1 MTALAG
7 VASYLPDTRV
17 PIEDL
22 ADRLQLTEREV
33 RVFRRFHGLAEVCR
47 DYGGSLLDLLR
58 SAAANLPEL
67 AGAEHRVR
75 YVLYARGISVSVP
88 YPLNPLHEL
97 CASLGLDNAIAFTVT
112 HHACASALLALDLA
126 GRLLA
131 ADGDPDALALVLAGE
146 KTFTRAAELVPETS
160 IFGEAAGACLVTA
173 SGDRDRLLSYV
184 THQRGDFD
192 SWLGDPADAA
202 ARYTKQ
208 YPDCLSKVILAAVA
222 EAGLELADIA
232 LILPHN
238 VNAVSWRRV
247 CKRIEF
253 PVERVLLE
261 NVALTGHCFAADAFI
276 NYRTAADLGLLQP
289 GQRYLVAAA
298 GLGAIFSAMVFEH

>member
-22 ADRLQLTEREV
+22 ADRLELTEREV

-47 DYGGSLLDLLR
+47 DYGGTQLDLLQ
-58 SAAANLPEL
+58 SAAANLSEL
-67 AGAEHRVR
+67 AGSEHRVR
-75 YVLYARGISVSVP
+75 YVIYARGMSISVP
-88 YPLNPLHEL
+88 YPLNPLH
-97 CASLGLDNAIAFTVT
+97 AVRTGMGLKNAVAFTVT
-112 HHACASALLALDLA
+112 HHACASGLLAVDLA

-160 IFGEAAGACLVTA
+160 IFGEGAGACLVTA
-173 SGDRDRLLSYV
+173 SGTRDRLLSYV
-184 THQRGDFD
+184 AHQRGDFD

-208 YPDCLSKVILAAVA
+208 YPECLSQAILAAVA
-222 EAGLELADIA
+222 QAGLQLCDIA

-238 VNAVSWRRV
+238 VNTVSWRRV

-253 PVERVLLE
+253 PVERVLLD
-261 NVALTGHCFAADAFI
+261 NVALTGHCFAADPFI

-289 GQRYLVAAA
+289 GQRYLIAAA